1 MRDYIVRFLI
11 AGIMALCVGLL
22 FLEAKHSQA
31 SMVSSSDLKEEWI
44 WPADGII
51 SDTFGTRQ
59 GKHKGVDIAGK
70 LNSPIFAVEDGV
82 VEKSYYSESYGNVI
96 FIHHPSNYVTV
107 YAHLNERLVTSGQQV
122 RKGETIGKMGRSGQ
136 ATGVHLHFE
145 THQNEW
151 TYDKKFAFDPEGLL
165 GEKELGEVVQ
175 AGAVNRGEN
184 ALEASLRYGMHDE
197 KTLTRS
203 LAARNN
209 TENTYIVKQGDTLS
223 SISQTRNI
231 GVEELKRVNHLQ
243 SDLIKTEQILVIP
256 KK

>member
-107 YAHLNERLVTSGQQV
+107 YAHLNERLVTSGQQI

-151 TYDKKFAFDPEGLL
+151 TYDKKFALDPEGLL
-165 GEKELGEVVQ
+165 GEKGLGEVVQ
-175 AGAVNRGEN
+175 AGVVNHGGN
-184 ALEASLRYGMHDE
+184 VLEASTRYGVQDE

-203 LAARNN
+203 ITGRNN

-231 GVEELKRVNHLQ
+231 GVEELKRANHLQ

>member
-107 YAHLNERLVTSGQQV
+107 YAHLNERLVTSGQQI

-151 TYDKKFAFDPEGLL
+151 TYDKKFALDPEGLL
-165 GEKELGEVVQ
+165 GEKGLGEVVQ
-175 AGAVNRGEN
+175 AGVVNHGGN
-184 ALEASLRYGMHDE
+184 VLEASTRYGVQDE
-197 KTLTRS
+197 RTLTRS
-203 LAARNN
+203 ITGRNN

-243 SDLIKTEQILVIP
+243 SDLIKTEQILFIP

>member
-107 YAHLNERLVTSGQQV
+107 YAHLNERLVTSGQQI

-151 TYDKKFAFDPEGLL
+151 TYDKKFALDPEGLL
-165 GEKELGEVVQ
+165 GEKGLGEVVQ
-175 AGAVNRGEN
+175 AGVVNHGGN
-184 ALEASLRYGMHDE
+184 VLEASTRYGVQDE

-203 LAARNN
+203 ITGRNN

-231 GVEELKRVNHLQ
+231 GVEELKRANHLH
-243 SDLIKTEQILVIP
+243 SDLIKIEQILVIP